1 MANNNQKSYFEY
13 LSGKAK
19 WVRAKNPDPKF
30 GKWNM
35 TLYPYDED
43 LKKFKALQDEGVLT
57 RLKKDDDGY
66 YFQISRPV
74 NKMMKG
80 VLIQFT
86 APKVIDKDGVVI
98 EDGAGVGNG
107 SDVTV
112 KVQVY
117 SYPKPTGGWGKAI
130 RWEGL
135 KVNNLVP
142 YKADSFPTQ
151 EDKEQV
157 KGLLEQPE
165 PVW

>member
-1 MANNNQKSYFEY
+1 MANNNQKSYYEY
-13 LSGKAK
+13 FNGKAK
-19 WVRAKNPDPKF
+19 WVRAKTPDPKF

-43 LKKFKALQDEGVLT
+43 LKKFQELQAEGVLT

-66 YFQISRPV
+66 YFQVSRPV

-80 VLIQFT
+80 TLVQFPS
-86 APKVIDKDGVVI
+86 PKVIDKDGVVL
-98 EDGAGVGNG
+98 EDNVGNG

-130 RWEGL
+130 RWEAL

-142 YKADSFPTQ
+142 FKSDSFKDQ
-151 EDKEQV
+151 MSKDQV
-157 KGLLEQPE
+157 AGLQEQPE